1 MPDLSQKIKIFIA
14 RVGRLKMHDLEST
27 LDTPL
32 MTILTHSLS
41 MPSKFQMSMET
52 TFHHSI
58 LSTQLMELPILEFL
72 THSTLPMLAKTLLLF
87 TSLAS
92 MLRQSEL
99 L

>member
-1 MPDLSQKIKIFIA
+1 
-14 RVGRLKMHDLEST
+14 MHDLEST